1 MNLYE
6 NQTCQDIDLDYTIS
20 KNTLSYIETKLLE
33 YKKKIL
39 KDLSENINVSY
50 SELEKEFIF
59 KEPKKKKELYRKK
72 IDNTKCMARVWNK
85 KLGPMQC
92 SRNQS
97 VNCFC
102 KQHSTKLNYGRI
114 DERIDKPI

>member
-39 KDLSENINVSY
+39 KDLSENINVS
-50 SELEKEFIF
+50 
-59 KEPKKKKELYRKK
+59 
-72 IDNTKCMARVWNK
+72 
-85 KLGPMQC
+85 
-92 SRNQS
+92 
-97 VNCFC
+97 
-102 KQHSTKLNYGRI
+102 
-114 DERIDKPI
+114 